1 MVSISTSRYSITSH
15 LTLCLLRSLTIFW
28 LFPVSFILSL
38 TSIESLSQ
46 HFGFLDSFLASST
59 LVRSFIQHV
68 LPMLLVT
75 LFMSLLPWILFGKW
89 TKKHPIN
96 MTTHSIAVISKQ
108 QDFVSYSELEDT
120 VLCRYY
126 RFAIFN
132 VLIVFLLGT
141 TFLSTM
147 LDVLHEPARVIHL
160 LAKFL
165 PQGANFFLS
174 YILFN
179 SSSHAMELLQL
190 GSQLFGHWFAFI
202 PFISNTPR
210 KLARHTKP
218 WPFPFYYYYPNH
230 ILVFVIAMTYSVIQ
244 PLILLIA
251 LLYFSLALVCFRH
264 QFAYC
269 YVRRYESNGFLYRR
283 MAGYT
288 SDGLLIFQMTVMGLL
303 YLKGVWIAATAIIP
317 LAVFTVWAKIKL
329 SKQYMRSTTMTR
341 PQLPDIVHANP
352 VDDIWKLSYLKTW
365 YVHGRYG
372 IHQQITTPRSSSRSS
387 SITIKDVASS
397 SSSSNNNDQIQSLT
411 VYPSDQPRYDD
422 GFAYPPLVEP
432 LERRLWLPRD
442 PGKRQWDLEDCIPL
456 SLDELSQM
464 VDKRRGDDHCIVKP

>member
-1 MVSISTSRYSITSH
+1 M
-15 LTLCLLRSLTIFW
+15 
-28 LFPVSFILSL
+28 
-38 TSIESLSQ
+38 
-46 HFGFLDSFLASST
+46 
-59 LVRSFIQHV
+59 
-68 LPMLLVT
+68 
-75 LFMSLLPWILFGKW
+75 
-89 TKKHPIN
+89 N
-96 MTTHSIAVISKQ
+96 AVISKQ
-108 QDFVSYSELEDT
+108 QDFVSYSELEDA

-190 GSQLFGHWFAFI
+190 GSQLFGHWIASI

-210 KLARHTKP
+210 KLSRHTQP
-218 WPFPFYYYYPNH
+218 WSFPFYYYYPNH

-244 PLILLIA
+244 PLILLFA
-251 LLYFSLALVCFRH
+251 LLYFSFALVCFRH

-288 SDGLLIFQMTVMGLL
+288 SDGLLIFQMTMMGLL

-317 LAVFTVWAKIKL
+317 LCVFTVWAKIKL

-352 VDDIWKLSYLKTW
+352 IDDIWKLSYLKTW

-387 SITIKDVASS
+387 SITIKHMSHLEDECSHD
-397 SSSSNNNDQIQSLT
+397 NNKKEDARPLT
-411 VYPSDQPRYDD
+411 IYPSDQPRYDD

-442 PGKRQWDLEDCIPL
+442 PGRRQWNLEDCIPL
-456 SLDELSQM
+456 TLDELSQM
-464 VDKRRGDDHCIVKP
+464 ADKRRRSSQHDHCIVKP